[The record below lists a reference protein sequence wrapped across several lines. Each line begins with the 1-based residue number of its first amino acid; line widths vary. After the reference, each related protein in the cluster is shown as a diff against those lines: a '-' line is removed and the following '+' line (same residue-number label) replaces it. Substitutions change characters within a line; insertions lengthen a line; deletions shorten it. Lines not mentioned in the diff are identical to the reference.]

1 MNNEKTPLSSL
12 IPILLLGA
20 GAVAISYYMTP
31 KTSAP
36 PTSTPQHQEEP
47 KSPEQSAPR
56 MANDFEA
63 SQPHQAKKTGTGSIE
78 IDSGR
83 NIYVLSQRG
92 GRIERVYVKRRD
104 TVRIPQSVIEESKD
118 PVALKYG
125 ALEITMGNGMDFQP
139 HLYYSGEGAAQLGHP
154 SLNDVEFSVE
164 QSASGADV
172 QEVRFTA
179 PVSFKGHRLEIVK
192 VYRFLKDESFFHQ
205 VTILRNLEAKPFS
218 LGGDLFFKP
227 FAGIGPAPLSD
238 ASRELTMFGRFINYD
253 DSLKRLQAYGEGGS
267 GFLGC
272 GGGDKGAFTRYTDK
286 PDTLSYLGAHSRY
299 FIAYTRF
306 FPSEN
311 KADLPDGAIVANN
324 PSRKSDAFYTTFFRD
339 LHLGAASKEELRL
352 SEDPARSSG
361 GSTNDL
367 VKLDQKRGDALVIN
381 MQVYAG
387 LRADDEH
394 GFSDTGRAK
403 GEFGEDAPLSGIR
416 DVIYSSAPLALFS
429 KVRDGI
435 VLLMRFI
442 YGFVGNYGLA
452 ILLIAFALKLV
463 TYPLNQ
469 MQARSMKK
477 MGALKPE
484 IDAINAKY
492 ADDPNE
498 KQKRTMEVYKKHKV
512 NPATGCLP
520 MLIQIPIFIAL
531 YSAFT
536 ESIEL
541 WHSPFFLWIKDLSEP
556 DTIYTINYSI
566 IHNVPINILPL
577 LMVGS
582 QFAQQKLTTVVA
594 DPQQRMLMYI
604 MPFMMIFF
612 FWSMPSGVTMYWT
625 VQNIIAVLWQLAVN
639 RFAKVED

>member
-1 MNNEKTPLSSL
+1 MNNEKTPLTSL

-20 GAVAISYYMTP
+20 GAVALSWYMTP

-36 PTSTPQHQEEP
+36 PAAAPQQNEQEQP
-47 KSPEQSAPR
+47 APR
-56 MANDFEA
+56 AVNDFVA
-63 SQPHQAKKTGTGSIE
+63 AGGKKAGRDSIE
-78 IDSGR
+78 IDAGR
-83 NIYVLSQRG
+83 NIYILSPKG

-118 PVALKYG
+118 PIAQKYG

-139 HLYYSGEGAAQLGHP
+139 HLYYSGDVSSQLGHP
-154 SLNDVEFSVE
+154 SLNDVEF
-164 QSASGADV
+164 QSAQATSDHGV

-179 PVSFKGHRLEIVK
+179 PVTFKGHKLEIIK
-192 VYRFLKDESFFHQ
+192 VFRFLKDENFFHQ
-205 VTILRNLEAKPFS
+205 VTILRNLETTPFV

-227 FAGIGPAPLSD
+227 FAGVGPAPLTD

-272 GGGDKGAFTRYTDK
+272 GGGDKGPFTRYTDK
-286 PDTLSYLGAHSRY
+286 PDTLSYMGAHSRY

-306 FPSEN
+306 FPSDN
-311 KADLPDGAIVANN
+311 KADSPDGAIIANN
-324 PSRKSDAFYTTFFRD
+324 PSLKSDAFYTTFFRD
-339 LHLGAASKEELRL
+339 LRLEPASKEEFHLDDDA
-352 SEDPARSSG
+352 SRSAA
-361 GSTNDL
+361 GSNNGL
-367 VKLDQKRGDALVIN
+367 VKLDQRRSDALVIN

-394 GFSDTGRAK
+394 GFTDAARAK
-403 GEFGEDAPLSGIR
+403 AEFGEDAPLSGIR

-435 VLLMRFI
+435 VLLMRLI
-442 YGFVGNYGLA
+442 HQFVGNYGLA

-484 IDAINAKY
+484 LDAINTKY

-498 KQKRTMEVYKKHKV
+498 KQKRTMELYKKHKV

-520 MLIQIPIFIAL
+520 ILIQIPIFIAL

-566 IHNVPINILPL
+566 IQNVPINILPL

-594 DPQQRMLMYI
+594 DPQQRMIMYI

-625 VQNIIAVLWQLAVN
+625 VQNVIAVLWQLAVN